1 MINSRKILLVVH
13 LHQCI
18 TPGSV
23 SGLKVIFAKEKPLL
37 PSNDEIKNF
46 HSQVYLK
53 FITSMI
59 LFYFFYMICFSKFF
73 FVGVFVSEVKR
84 NSCKK
89 FFSFLVSFSHL
100 ISYHDQ
106 SFICFRKI
114 INCFQIGLLISFQPC
129 FSVSPL
135 FFIVKFVRKFSFAFY
150 FSDSVFSI
158 NFSLLFISF
167 LHWKVHRQNL

>member
-13 LHQCI
+13 LHHCI

-46 HSQVYLK
+46 HSQVY
-53 FITSMI
+53 
-59 LFYFFYMICFSKFF
+59 FFYMICFSKFF
-73 FVGVFVSEVKR
+73 FVEVFVREVKR
-84 NSCKK
+84 NYCKNV
-89 FFSFLVSFSHL
+89 FSFLLSFSHL
-100 ISYHDQ
+100 VSYHDQ
-106 SFICFRKI
+106 SFICFQII

-135 FFIVKFVRKFSFAFY
+135 FFIVKFIRKFSFAFY

>member
-18 TPGSV
+18 TPGSF

-46 HSQVYLK
+46 HSQVY
-53 FITSMI
+53 
-59 LFYFFYMICFSKFF
+59 FFYMICFSKFF
-73 FVGVFVSEVKR
+73 FVEVFVSEVKR
-84 NSCKK
+84 NFCKK
-89 FFSFLVSFSHL
+89 FFSFLLSFSHL
-100 ISYHDQ
+100 VSYHDQ

-114 INCFQIGLLISFQPC
+114 INCFQIGLLSSFQPC

-135 FFIVKFVRKFSFAFY
+135 SIFLTQFLVSIFHCFL
-150 FSDSVFSI
+150 SVFCI
-158 NFSLLFISF
+158 EKCIGKIYKFMFKGGCRRVWHLLIVFDWCI
-167 LHWKVHRQNL
+167 

>member
-13 LHQCI
+13 LHHCI

-23 SGLKVIFAKEKPLL
+23 SGLKVIFAKEKSLL

-46 HSQVYLK
+46 HSQVY
-53 FITSMI
+53 
-59 LFYFFYMICFSKFF
+59 FFYMICFSKFF
-73 FVGVFVSEVKR
+73 FVEVFVSEVKR

-100 ISYHDQ
+100 ASYHDQ

-114 INCFQIGLLISFQPC
+114 INCFQIGLLSSFQPC

-135 FFIVKFVRKFSFAFY
+135 FFIVKFVRKFSFAFC

-167 LHWKVHRQNL
+167 LH